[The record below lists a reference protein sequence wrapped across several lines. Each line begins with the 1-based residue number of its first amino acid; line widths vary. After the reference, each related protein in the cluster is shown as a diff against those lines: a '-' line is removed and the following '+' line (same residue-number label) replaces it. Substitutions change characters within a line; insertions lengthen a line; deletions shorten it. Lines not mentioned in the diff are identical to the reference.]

1 MFVFRGVPSRKSN
14 MAGKSPMCRS
24 YQWYPINDILKPFIC
39 DHVQYDIWIYLMCHR
54 ARRGRLLVA
63 YSSSLLLGAA
73 HVILQPRPSSV
84 DAWDAENP
92 QAWRGFLQDIFVAPA
107 ASGVEWRMNA
117 CFILFS
123 GACRG
128 LSWYSRY
135 MIDWYSWYSWSY
147 RIAHY
152 STFPNV
158 YIMWIGLKWWQNV
171 GCFAWQDVVEIC
183 CHWTILEARALGGR
197 PGYKQ
202 LKLVAAGLGDPII
215 HIT

>member
-1 MFVFRGVPSRKSN
+1 MYSMIFEYIWCVTVPGGAGCWWPIPAAFCWVPPTSFCSRD
-14 MAGKSPMCRS
+14 PVRS
-24 YQWYPINDILKPFIC
+24 TPGMPKILKP
-39 DHVQYDIWIYLMCHR
+39 
-54 ARRGRLLVA
+54 
-63 YSSSLLLGAA
+63 GADFCRTFLWRQQ
-73 HVILQPRPSSV
+73 H
-84 DAWDAENP
+84 
-92 QAWRGFLQDIFVAPA
+92 QAWNGVWMLVLSCFLELVEVFHDIQD
-107 ASGVEWRMNA
+107 
-117 CFILFS
+117 
-123 GACRG
+123 
-128 LSWYSRY
+128 